1 MRFKGLKVF
10 LFFALVNG
18 LLHAYFINLPPCGSH
33 VWRQCNTLAMSRNFA
48 TESMDIMH
56 PRIDR
61 RNNSNGITGAHFP
74 AYEWTLALIS
84 KAFGFT
90 DLLARVFSLLVFT
103 LGMFAF
109 YLFLKQVEFD
119 DRYAVIGSL
128 MLLSIPQNYYDS
140 MNAMPDIM
148 ALTASLF
155 SLYFLTH
162 YFKNGSIIHFVIGVL
177 LAVVCGLIKFQFLI
191 LPLSSI
197 VYLRYNKKEIIFLT
211 IGALIVSLTVVFWY
225 LYAIELSNS
234 NNLKEFGLWIKP
246 ISLSDKL
253 KTVQGNLVS
262 DLPELLMGWPLF
274 VLFLALLRFIR
285 PFTKLG
291 FQILIGIVGFVVFY
305 IVAIERM
312 QHHSYYFM
320 ALLPFLVLMVLNLF
334 LKSNIN
340 FRFLLLFCCLNFIWS
355 FARIIPSRWANG
367 GKGIP
372 EEFKNTEQRNKL
384 TKAMKSAKIS
394 LVGPDVS
401 GCIFFYFINAKGYSF
416 DNFDELFEKR
426 EHVSKFDEMRL
437 NGLDRLLIDRT
448 ISNSE
453 NFKSIQG
460 KRLIDRVG
468 NFEIWTV
475 SNLKAVE

>member
-1 MRFKGLKVF
+1 M
-10 LFFALVNG
+10 
-18 LLHAYFINLPPCGSH
+18 
-33 VWRQCNTLAMSRNFA
+33 
-48 TESMDIMH
+48 
-56 PRIDR
+56 
-61 RNNSNGITGAHFP
+61 
-74 AYEWTLALIS
+74 
-84 KAFGFT
+84 
-90 DLLARVFSLLVFT
+90 
-103 LGMFAF
+103 
-109 YLFLKQVEFD
+109 
-119 DRYAVIGSL
+119 
-128 MLLSIPQNYYDS
+128 
-140 MNAMPDIM
+140 
-148 ALTASLF
+148 
-155 SLYFLTH
+155 
-162 YFKNGSIIHFVIGVL
+162 
-177 LAVVCGLIKFQFLI
+177 
-191 LPLSSI
+191 
-197 VYLRYNKKEIIFLT
+197 
-211 IGALIVSLTVVFWY
+211 
-225 LYAIELSNS
+225 YAIELSNS

-416 DNFDELFEKR
+416 NNFDELIEKR
-426 EHVSKFDEMRL
+426 EYISQFDEMRL
-437 NGLDRLLIDRT
+437 NGVDRLLIDRT

-453 NFKSIQG
+453 HFKSIQG